1 PNTSAARGPRAG
13 RARAAPRSVVVAG
26 EYPRNAPRERV
37 YVDRLGDEG
46 SASRSQRVGSGL
58 QARVGGHRDDWDGC
72 GRGHALQE
80 ASQRQPILTRK
91 LEVHEDHRRGH
102 GLEAVQGL
110 AGGAR
115 DLDLVARRLEH
126 CPHEELVR
134 GVVFDDEDQR
144 LPAHVPLSV
153 ASVLVSPAKGTW
165 GRRKART
172 WLPNARVSIGLD
184 M

>member
-1 PNTSAARGPRAG
+1 RPGASQGEASLTPRLE
-13 RARAAPRSVVVAG
+13 V
-26 EYPRNAPRERV
+26 
-37 YVDRLGDEG
+37 DEG
-46 SASRSQRVGSGL
+46 
-58 QARVGGHRDDWDGC
+58 H
-72 GRGHALQE
+72 GRGHG
-80 ASQRQPILTRK
+80 
-91 LEVHEDHRRGH
+91 V
-102 GLEAVQGL
+102 EAVPGL

-115 DLDLVARRLEH
+115 ELDLVARRLAH

-134 GVVFDDEDQR
+134 GIVFDDEDQR

-153 ASVLVSPAKGTW
+153 ASVLGSPAKGTW